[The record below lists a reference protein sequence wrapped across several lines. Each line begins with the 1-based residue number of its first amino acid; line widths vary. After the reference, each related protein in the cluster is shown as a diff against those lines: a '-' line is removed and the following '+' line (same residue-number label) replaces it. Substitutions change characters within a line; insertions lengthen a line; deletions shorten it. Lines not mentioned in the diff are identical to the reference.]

1 MKKIN
6 GMCYINFSDCD
17 SITDV
22 QNLFLE
28 KYKTVYGETYIKY
41 LYKIKELLNEC
52 ESYRELGTNQGAS
65 AFIAATTNIKIL
77 DLVDISFKGMDTN
90 KKILDSF
97 IILNNKK
104 INYYE
109 ISSLDAEINY
119 NTDFLF
125 IDSLHEADHL
135 SKEIEKYHNLTSKY
149 IMFHDTT
156 LYSELSTVVK
166 NFIDNNNQWEILE
179 IEDSFAGHTII
190 KRK

>member
-6 GMCYINFSDCD
+6 GMHYIDFSDCN
-17 SITDV
+17 SIVDV

-28 KYKTVYGETYIKY
+28 TYKTVYGETYIKY
-41 LYKIKELLNEC
+41 LHKIKNLLNEC

-65 AFIAATTNIKIL
+65 AFIAATTNVKIL
-77 DLVDISFKGMDTN
+77 DLVDISFKGMKIN
-90 KKILDSF
+90 RHILDNF
-97 IILNNKK
+97 IISNNKK

-109 ISSLDAEINY
+109 VSSLDAEINY

-135 SKEIEKYHNLTSKY
+135 SKEINKYHSLTSKY

-156 LYSELSTVVK
+156 LYSELFTVVK
-166 NFIDNNNQWEILE
+166 NFVENNSQWEILE
-179 IEDSFAGHTII
+179 IEESFAGHTII